1 MAASRKPEVK
11 GIVINAFSD
20 SYVLDK
26 ELFDLVE
33 NMKTRLT
40 DDDPSEYEVAL
51 PKDGGEQ
58 V

>member
-1 MAASRKPEVK
+1 MAMGGKPEVK
-11 GIVINAFSD
+11 GIVVNAFTEP
-20 SYVLDK
+20 YVLDK

-40 DDDPSEYEVAL
+40 DDDPSEYEVAP
-51 PKDGGEQ
+51 PKDGGER